1 MKSLIISL
9 LLISISTYANN
20 SWEST
25 RLELHQW
32 TIKKLNS
39 DDKLK
44 TYNRRVLTYYQKLAV
59 LVNNSKNI
67 KNLRSQLS
75 KASPQERIELQKKI
89 ELAEATFLKEG
100 TIEAEEARELLE
112 SIDSVNKKIYD
123 ELNKDEKFRQLQKR
137 LEELK
142 H

>member
-1 MKSLIISL
+1 MKCLLISL
-9 LLISISTYANN
+9 LLISLSSFANN

-39 DDKLK
+39 NDKLK
-44 TYNRRVLTYYQKLAV
+44 TYNRRVLTYYEKLAA
-59 LVNNSKNI
+59 LVNNSKDI

-75 KASPQERIELQKKI
+75 KATIQQRVAINKEI

-112 SIDSVNKKIYD
+112 SIDAVNKKIYD
-123 ELNKDEKFRQLQKR
+123 ELNKDEKFRQFQKR

>member
-44 TYNRRVLTYYQKLAV
+44 TYHRRVLTYYQKLAV

>member
-1 MKSLIISL
+1 MKSLLISL
-9 LLISISTYANN
+9 LLISLSAYCNN

-44 TYNRRVLTYYQKLAV
+44 SYNHRVLTYYQKLAV
-59 LVNNSKNI
+59 LVNHSKEV
-67 KNLRSQLS
+67 KALRSQLS
-75 KASPQERIELQKKI
+75 KATTQQGFELQKKI
-89 ELAEATFLKEG
+89 ELAEAAFLKEG

-112 SIDSVNKKIYD
+112 SIDALNKKIYD

>member
-1 MKSLIISL
+1 MKCLLISL
-9 LLISISTYANN
+9 LLISLSSFANN

-32 TIKKLNS
+32 TIKKLSSN
-39 DDKLK
+39 DKLK
-44 TYNRRVLTYYQKLAV
+44 TYNRRVLTYYDKLAA
-59 LVNNSKNI
+59 LVNNSKDI

-75 KASPQERIELQKKI
+75 KATIQQRVAINKEI

-112 SIDSVNKKIYD
+112 SIDAVNKKIYD
-123 ELNKDEKFRQLQKR
+123 ELNKDEKFRQFQKR

>member
-75 KASPQERIELQKKI
+75 KASPQERIELHKKI